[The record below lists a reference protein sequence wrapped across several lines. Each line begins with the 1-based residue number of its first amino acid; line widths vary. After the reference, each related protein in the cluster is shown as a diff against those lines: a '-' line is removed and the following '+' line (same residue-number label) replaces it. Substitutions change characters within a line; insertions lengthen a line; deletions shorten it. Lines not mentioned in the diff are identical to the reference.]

1 MHYPFHPCHGVEL
14 SVVKEYQRQE
24 HVCVKLPDST
34 HAHLPK
40 WMFDFEICV
49 STRVEATPMISVN
62 SLKRLRELLADW
74 SLEKMKNRETINDP
88 ADQPQ
93 LSFPAPVGLET
104 LPSQS
109 REEAVQLLIELMLA
123 VGKESHSNSQ
133 SHYNNHEDQAR

>member
-1 MHYPFHPCHGVEL
+1 
-14 SVVKEYQRQE
+14 
-24 HVCVKLPDST
+24 
-34 HAHLPK
+34 
-40 WMFDFEICV
+40 
-49 STRVEATPMISVN
+49 MISVN